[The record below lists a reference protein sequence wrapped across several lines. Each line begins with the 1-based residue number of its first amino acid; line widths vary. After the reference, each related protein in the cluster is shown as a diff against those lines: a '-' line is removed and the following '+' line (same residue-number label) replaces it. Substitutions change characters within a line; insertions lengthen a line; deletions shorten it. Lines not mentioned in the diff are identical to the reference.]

1 MIDLAAYSPA
11 VQAGALVGAV
21 LLEAFVL
28 YVAYG
33 DSSESQC
40 QSSKK
45 SNTHRW
51 SYSESH

>member
-28 YVAYG
+28 YVGYG
-33 DSSESQC
+33 ALERVAMPVVERI
-40 QSSKK
+40 K
-45 SNTHRW
+45 HA
-51 SYSESH
+51 

>member
-11 VQAGALVGAV
+11 VQTGALVGAV

-33 DSSESQC
+33 GLERVAMPVVE
-40 QSSKK
+40 KIK
-45 SNTHRW
+45 HA
-51 SYSESH
+51 